1 MKFYVWLIRYR
12 LYVGLALIV
21 LGILANVNYGF
32 WPAFPLYLIG
42 LILIAGH
49 FFIGPLRLIQEHM
62 EAGDVD
68 GAKRVLNSVKF
79 PNLLYKPI
87 RSAYFTFKGQLA
99 MMEQDFD
106 TAEKNMKKG
115 LDLGTPMKEVK
126 GASMLHMGMISLQ
139 KNDFKQAEK
148 YVRQAIREGLPNK
161 ENEAAAYLQ
170 MCNIMMNKR
179 EFRAAKEFFRKA
191 KALKP
196 TTKEIITQ
204 IKEIKKYISREP
216 GKGTSLKNK

>member
-1 MKFYVWLIRYR
+1 MKFYTWLIRYR
-12 LYVGLALIV
+12 LYLGLALIAV
-21 LGILANVNYGF
+21 GVLANVYSGF
-32 WPAFPLYLIG
+32 WPAFPAYFIG

-62 EAGDVD
+62 ETGDVE
-68 GAKRVLNSVKF
+68 GAERVLNSIKY

-87 RSAYFTFKGQLA
+87 RSAFFTFKGQLA
-99 MMEQDFD
+99 MMKQDFD
-106 TAEKNMKKG
+106 SAEKNMKKG

-126 GASMLHMGMISLQ
+126 GASLLQMGMIALQ

-148 YVRQAIREGLPNK
+148 YIRQAIREGLPDK

-196 TTKEIITQ
+196 TTKEIVGQ
-204 IKEIKKYISREP
+204 IKEIEKYISRIP
-216 GKGTSLKNK
+216 G

>member
-1 MKFYVWLIRYR
+1 
-12 LYVGLALIV
+12 VGLALIAV
-21 LGILANVNYGF
+21 GVLANVYSGF
-32 WPAFPLYLIG
+32 WPAFPAYLIG

-62 EAGDVD
+62 EAGDIE
-68 GAKRVLNSVKF
+68 GAKRVLASIKY

-87 RSAYFTFKGQLA
+87 RSAFFTFKGQLA

-126 GASMLHMGMISLQ
+126 GASMLQMGMISLQ

-148 YVRQAIREGLPNK
+148 YIRQAIREGLPDK

-196 TTKEIITQ
+196 TTPEIVKQ
-204 IKEIKKYISREP
+204 IKELEKHIPRLP
-216 GKGTSLKNK
+216 G

>member
-12 LYVGLALIV
+12 LYLGLALIV
-21 LGILANVNYGF
+21 VGVLANVYSGF
-32 WPAFPLYLIG
+32 WPAFPAYFIG

-62 EAGDVD
+62 ESGDLD
-68 GAKRVLNSVKF
+68 GAKRVLNSIKY

-87 RSAYFTFKGQLA
+87 RSAFFTFKGQLA

-126 GASMLHMGMISLQ
+126 GASMLQMGMISLQ

-148 YVRQAIREGLPNK
+148 YIRQAIREGLPDK

-196 TTKEIITQ
+196 TTAELVKQ
-204 IKEIKKYISREP
+204 IKELEKHIPRLP
-216 GKGTSLKNK
+216 G

>member
-1 MKFYVWLIRYR
+1 MKFYTWLIRYR
-12 LYVGLALIV
+12 LIVGIALIV
-21 LGILANVNYGF
+21 VGVLANVYSSF
-32 WPAFPLYLIG
+32 WPAFPAYLIG
-42 LILIAGH
+42 VILIVGH

-62 EAGDVD
+62 ETGDIE
-68 GAKRVLNSVKF
+68 GAKRVLNSVKY

-106 TAEKNMKKG
+106 SAETNMKKG

-126 GASMLHMGMISLQ
+126 GASMLQMGMISLQ

-148 YVRQAIREGLPNK
+148 YIRQAIREGLPDK

-196 TTKEIITQ
+196 TTAEIVKQ
-204 IKEIKKYISREP
+204 IKELEKHIPRLP
-216 GKGTSLKNK
+216 G

>member
-12 LYVGLALIV
+12 LCVGLALIV

-126 GASMLHMGMISLQ
+126 GASMLQMGMISLQ

-148 YVRQAIREGLPNK
+148 YIRQAIREGLPDK

-196 TTKEIITQ
+196 TTPEIVKQ
-204 IKEIKKYISREP
+204 IKELEKHIPRLP
-216 GKGTSLKNK
+216 G

>member
-1 MKFYVWLIRYR
+1 MKFYTWLIRYR
-12 LYVGLALIV
+12 LYLGLALIAV
-21 LGILANVNYGF
+21 GVLANVYSGF
-32 WPAFPLYLIG
+32 WPAFPAYLIG

-62 EAGDVD
+62 EAGDLD
-68 GAKRVLNSVKF
+68 GAKRVLASIKY

-87 RSAYFTFKGQLA
+87 RSAFFTFKGQLA

-106 TAEKNMKKG
+106 TAEKNMKKC

-126 GASMLHMGMISLQ
+126 GASMLQMGMISLQ

-148 YVRQAIREGLPNK
+148 YIRQAIREGLPDK

-196 TTKEIITQ
+196 TTAELVKQ
-204 IKEIKKYISREP
+204 IKEIEKYISRLP
-216 GKGTSLKNK
+216 G

>member
-1 MKFYVWLIRYR
+1 MKFYSWLIRYR
-12 LYVGLALIV
+12 LYLGLALIAV
-21 LGILANVNYGF
+21 GVLANVSGGF
-32 WPAFPLYLIG
+32 WPAFPAYLIG

-62 EAGDVD
+62 EAGDLD
-68 GAKRVLNSVKF
+68 GAKRVLASIKY

-87 RSAYFTFKGQLA
+87 RSAFFTFKGQLA

-106 TAEKNMKKG
+106 AAEKNMKKG

-126 GASMLHMGMISLQ
+126 GASMLQMGMISLQ

-148 YVRQAIREGLPNK
+148 YIRQAIREGLPDK

-196 TTKEIITQ
+196 TTAEIVKQ
-204 IKEIKKYISREP
+204 IKELEKHIPRMP
-216 GKGTSLKNK
+216 G

>member
-1 MKFYVWLIRYR
+1 MKFYTWLIRYR
-12 LYVGLALIV
+12 LYLGLALIA
-21 LGILANVNYGF
+21 LGVLANVYSGF
-32 WPAFPLYLIG
+32 WPAFPAYLIG
-42 LILIAGH
+42 AILVFGH

-62 EAGDVD
+62 ETGDVE
-68 GAKRVLNSVKF
+68 GAKRVLNSVKY

-87 RSAYFTFKGQLA
+87 RSAFFTFKGQLA

-126 GASMLHMGMISLQ
+126 GASMLQMGMISLQ

-148 YVRQAIREGLPNK
+148 YIRQAIREGLPDK

-196 TTKEIITQ
+196 TTAELVKQ
-204 IKEIKKYISREP
+204 IKEIEKYISRLP
-216 GKGTSLKNK
+216 G

>member
-1 MKFYVWLIRYR
+1 MKFYTWLIRYR
-12 LYVGLALIV
+12 LYLGLALIAV
-21 LGILANVNYGF
+21 GVLANVYSGF
-32 WPAFPLYLIG
+32 WPAFPAYFIG

-62 EAGDVD
+62 ETGDVE
-68 GAKRVLNSVKF
+68 GAERVLNSIKY

-87 RSAYFTFKGQLA
+87 RSAFFTFKGQLA
-99 MMEQDFD
+99 MMKQDFD
-106 TAEKNMKKG
+106 SAERNMKKG

-126 GASMLHMGMISLQ
+126 GASLLQMGMIALQ

-148 YVRQAIREGLPNK
+148 YIRQAIREGLPDK

-196 TTKEIITQ
+196 TTKEIVGQ
-204 IKEIKKYISREP
+204 IKEIEKYISRIP
-216 GKGTSLKNK
+216 G

>member
-1 MKFYVWLIRYR
+1 MKFYSWLIRYR
-12 LYVGLALIV
+12 LYLGLTLIV
-21 LGILANVNYGF
+21 VGVLANVYSGF
-32 WPAFPLYLIG
+32 WPAFPAYLIG

-62 EAGDVD
+62 EAGDLD
-68 GAKRVLNSVKF
+68 GAKRVLNSIKY

-87 RSAYFTFKGQLA
+87 RSAFFTFKGQLA

-106 TAEKNMKKG
+106 TAERNMKKG
-115 LDLGTPMKEVK
+115 LDLGSPMKEVK
-126 GASMLHMGMISLQ
+126 GASMLQMGMISLQ

-148 YVRQAIREGLPNK
+148 YIRQAIREGLPDK

-196 TTKEIITQ
+196 TTAEIVKQ
-204 IKEIKKYISREP
+204 IKELEKHIPRLP
-216 GKGTSLKNK
+216 G

>member
-1 MKFYVWLIRYR
+1 MKFYSWLIRYR
-12 LYVGLALIV
+12 LYLGLALIAV
-21 LGILANVNYGF
+21 GVLANVYSGF
-32 WPAFPLYLIG
+32 WPAFPAYLIG

-62 EAGDVD
+62 EAGDLD
-68 GAKRVLNSVKF
+68 GAKRVLASIKY

-87 RSAYFTFKGQLA
+87 RSAFYTIKGQLA

-106 TAEKNMKKG
+106 SAEKNMKKG

-126 GASMLHMGMISLQ
+126 GASMLQMGMISLQ

-148 YVRQAIREGLPNK
+148 YIRQAIREGLPDK

-196 TTKEIITQ
+196 TTAEIVKQ
-204 IKEIKKYISREP
+204 IKELEKHIPRLP
-216 GKGTSLKNK
+216 G

>member
-1 MKFYVWLIRYR
+1 MKFYTWLIRYR
-12 LYVGLALIV
+12 LYLGLALIAV
-21 LGILANVNYGF
+21 GVLANVYSGF
-32 WPAFPLYLIG
+32 WPAFPAYLIG

-62 EAGDVD
+62 EAGDVE
-68 GAKRVLNSVKF
+68 GAERVLNSIKY

-87 RSAYFTFKGQLA
+87 RSAFFTFKGQLA
-99 MMEQDFD
+99 MMKQDFD
-106 TAEKNMKKG
+106 SAEKNMKKG

-126 GASMLHMGMISLQ
+126 GASLLQMGMISLQ

-148 YVRQAIREGLPNK
+148 YIRQAIREGLPDK

-196 TTKEIITQ
+196 TTKEIVGQ
-204 IKEIKKYISREP
+204 IKEIEKYISRIP
-216 GKGTSLKNK
+216 G

>member
-1 MKFYVWLIRYR
+1 MKFYTWLIRYR
-12 LYVGLALIV
+12 LYVGLALIA
-21 LGILANVNYGF
+21 LGVLANIYSSF
-32 WPAFPLYLIG
+32 WPAFPLYFIA

-68 GAKRVLNSVKF
+68 GAKRVLNSVKY

-126 GASMLHMGMISLQ
+126 GASLLQMGMISLQ

-148 YVRQAIREGLPNK
+148 YIRQAIREGLPDK

-179 EFRAAKEFFRKA
+179 EFRAAKDFFRKA

-196 TTKEIITQ
+196 TTKELVGQ
-204 IKEIKKYISREP
+204 IKEIEKYISRIP
-216 GKGTSLKNK
+216 G

>member
-1 MKFYVWLIRYR
+1 MKFYTWLIRYR
-12 LYVGLALIV
+12 LYLGLALIV
-21 LGILANVNYGF
+21 VGVLANVYSGF
-32 WPAFPLYLIG
+32 WPAFPAYLIG

-62 EAGDVD
+62 EAGDLE
-68 GAKRVLNSVKF
+68 GAKRVLNSIKY

-87 RSAYFTFKGQLA
+87 RSAFFTFKGQLA

-126 GASMLHMGMISLQ
+126 GASMLQMGMIALQ

-148 YVRQAIREGLPNK
+148 YIRQAIREGLPDK

-196 TTKEIITQ
+196 TTPEIVKQ
-204 IKEIKKYISREP
+204 IKELEKHIPRLP
-216 GKGTSLKNK
+216 G

>member
-1 MKFYVWLIRYR
+1 MKFYSWLIRYR
-12 LYVGLALIV
+12 LYLGLALIAV
-21 LGILANVNYGF
+21 GVLANVYSGF
-32 WPAFPLYLIG
+32 WPAFPAYLIG

-62 EAGDVD
+62 EAGDLE
-68 GAKRVLNSVKF
+68 GAKRVLNSIKY

-87 RSAYFTFKGQLA
+87 RSAFFTFKGQLA

-106 TAEKNMKKG
+106 TAERNMKKG

-126 GASMLHMGMISLQ
+126 GASMLQMGMISLQ

-148 YVRQAIREGLPNK
+148 YIRQAIREGLPDK

-196 TTKEIITQ
+196 TTAEIVKQ
-204 IKEIKKYISREP
+204 IKELEKHIPRLP
-216 GKGTSLKNK
+216 G

>member
-1 MKFYVWLIRYR
+1 MKFYTWLIRYR
-12 LYVGLALIV
+12 LYLGLALLV
-21 LGILANVNYGF
+21 VGVLANVYSGF
-32 WPAFPLYLIG
+32 WPAFPAYLIG

-62 EAGDVD
+62 EAGDLD
-68 GAKRVLNSVKF
+68 GAKRVLNSIKY

-87 RSAYFTFKGQLA
+87 RSAFFTFKGQLA

-126 GASMLHMGMISLQ
+126 GASMLQMGMISLQ

-148 YVRQAIREGLPNK
+148 YIRQAIREGLPDK

-196 TTKEIITQ
+196 TTPEIVKQ
-204 IKEIKKYISREP
+204 IKELEKHIPRLP
-216 GKGTSLKNK
+216 G

>member
-1 MKFYVWLIRYR
+1 MKFYTWLIRYR
-12 LYVGLALIV
+12 LYVGLALIA
-21 LGILANVNYGF
+21 LGVLANVYSGF
-32 WPAFPLYLIG
+32 WPAFPAYLIG
-42 LILIAGH
+42 AILIAGH

-62 EAGDVD
+62 ETGDLE
-68 GAKRVLNSVKF
+68 GAKRVLNNIKY

-106 TAEKNMKKG
+106 SAEKNMKKG

-126 GASMLHMGMISLQ
+126 GASLLQMGMISLQ

-148 YVRQAIREGLPNK
+148 YIRQAIREGLPDK

-179 EFRAAKEFFRKA
+179 EFRAAKEFYRKA

-196 TTKEIITQ
+196 TTAEIVKQ
-204 IKEIKKYISREP
+204 IKELEKHIPRLP
-216 GKGTSLKNK
+216 G